1 MFTTKTISFSI
12 LSLLTISFLFS
23 CEKEECKTCH
33 FEKQMYEGNVM
44 ISDKKS
50 QPQLYCDDELEV
62 ILNQPEVEDSM
73 LVDQKMIRICM
84 QYFCEDL

>member
-12 LSLLTISFLFS
+12 FSLLAISFLFS

-44 ISDKKS
+44 ISDKES
-50 QPQLYCDDELEV
+50 QPQLYCDDELKT
-62 ILNQPEVEDSM
+62 ILNQLEVEDSM